1 MEWLDWC
8 FFVYHPTEYSIKII
22 GVDHVIKNNADTN
35 KNWSPPGST
44 KITTASKLIKL
55 RKNTQ
60 IFYSALR
67 ISLVLTIANS
77 VLISSSESEMNHFA
91 VYIIWERK
99 KDCDTEDLLSRW
111 SPTPLW
117 RPVTPNPFLNA
128 PQHRQTKTSKRL
140 FWLSCFITYKNL
152 SAVSSNVNLFMM
164 EF

>member
-35 KNWSPPGST
+35 KNWSPPEST
-44 KITTASKLIKL
+44 KITTTSKLIKL

-60 IFYSALR
+60 IFYAALR

-77 VLISSSESEMNHFA
+77 VLISSSESEMNHFT

-111 SPTPLW
+111 SPPLCDAQS
-117 RPVTPNPFLNA
+117 T
-128 PQHRQTKTSKRL
+128 QTHFWTHHNTDKLRL
-140 FWLSCFITYKNL
+140 PKGFFWLSCFITYKNL